1 MGQRDMHTS
10 RDPPGQ
16 SPGSGCVVVVVGSCP
31 VVVDVDVK
39 VLDLCP
45 FVVGRPHGPCP
56 FGQ

>member
-16 SPGSGCVVVVVGSCP
+16 SPGSGCVVAVVVAGSCS
-31 VVVDVDVK
+31 VVEVE
-39 VLDLCP
+39 VLVWCS
-45 FVVGRPHGPCP
+45 FVVGRPHGLCP